1 MGKETWSNNRNPLTE
16 IEGPRNLTEHV
27 YMRIEKAITEF
38 RIKPGEEIQEVGL
51 AKQLGTSVTPVRE
64 ALNRLVGDGLIIR
77 EPNKHPRV
85 VKFSEK
91 EIEDLYDIRSVLESL
106 GVFLAA
112 SHITPDDIARL
123 RKIQER
129 GKKCHISGDMEG
141 HGVYNAEFHEAILD
155 LSQNSLLIEMM
166 AKIRKKNMLCMSSTM
181 MIPGM
186 IEQALKEHAE
196 IIGLLEKRDTAK
208 VQKAMRRHIELRKK
222 AFLEQLS

>member
-1 MGKETWSNNRNPLTE
+1 LAKETSSNNENPLTE

-38 RIKPGEEIQEVGL
+38 RIKPGDEIQEVGL

-64 ALNRLVGDGLIIR
+64 ALNRLAGDGLIIR
-77 EPNKHPRV
+77 EPNRHPRV
-85 VKFSEK
+85 VKFSGK
-91 EIEDLYDIRSVLESL
+91 EDLYDIRSALESL

-123 RKIQER
+123 KKIQER
-129 GKKCHISGDMEG
+129 GEKYHRSGDMEG

-166 AKIRKKNMLCMSSTM
+166 AKIRKKNMLCMSSIM

-186 IEQALKEHAE
+186 IEHALEEHAE
-196 IIGLLEKRDTAK
+196 IIDLLENRDAPK
-208 VQKAMRRHIELRKK
+208 VQEAMRRHIELRKK
-222 AFLEQLS
+222 AFLEQLP